1 MASRNKLI
9 YNNLLLIYN
18 SAIYHFEKYIEEL
31 YKNTNEMKCGYL
43 INLKDYDDLKKKIYY
58 SKDNAK
64 KSLLEE
70 KKLNVS
76 EKIYTIKEIEKRTPE
91 YLIDMIT
98 KGNKYIMVDQKF
110 WKIFCEKGKENNE
123 PIFYDISQNILNFTL
138 INKTL
143 KFNSTKSNI
152 IDKSSYINDNKE
164 HNNIKERAIM
174 FSGNN
179 YTTNKINNANNKI
192 SNKNNN
198 NCNDNN
204 KSIQNNK
211 KDSLFQFLEKIIAI
225 HNSQLDIQNIKRQ
238 FKMFGK
244 TEIKEYILI
253 NRNYMDKFE
262 SHMNFKEINEII
274 INKKMNINSSNL
286 NQKINELKDLLKN
299 KPFIKNLE
307 NIIIQNKLDCNY
319 DLSKKEKRK
328 ENSISLYYIDNA
340 QIINKDL
347 LNNIKSIDKNFVD
360 KYISICYFTDNKIII
375 KLNQNILNIGHIDE
389 KNIFVPEFLIFSK
402 NEWNIMKI
410 LEKIKQVGY
419 NSFIK
424 LKNNDLISFATI
436 SDSKLKV
443 EAKIIEIDSISD
455 KLKCIILLF
464 INNKKLLSI
473 GKSVKYEKVFLINK
487 KWLEQYNNQYKEIAS
502 LIEKDEK
509 VNKLI
514 EEIIKNNSFKNGLN
528 NIISK
533 LDKLSLKNIDEK
545 IVNNEELIKFNL
557 NFDIAKLF
565 DKQIY
570 IMKDFI
576 IVNEFIF
583 DFMKSIVDS
592 SISKQNY
599 YFFSNKEAAI
609 IGSEMNSQYF
619 ILIGNLDA
627 KDNLYEIKY
636 ILDFNSKT
644 TFENEKNIISASNL
658 ETYIN
663 TRIIYNDKRDND
675 YVSPIFNGK
684 NISGNCYKYK
694 ENMDYTSCQ
703 NYSNILLDNKSN
715 TMIMNSINIYFN
727 TQRIIKQMKT
737 KIAKIQ
743 KYYLINKNL
752 INQIKID
759 NDYKIIKYLIE
770 EKNLKEGEENNK
782 KNILSLIKSLPED
795 DLYRYT
801 KEITSK
807 IKYEQQMEP
816 DIIQACYCDE
826 TNKSIFIYD
835 FDLFEEKVI
844 KLFIDDLSKLKDY
857 YLDCT
862 LIEDK
867 IIINYPDNL
876 NGKKYISIIGTIN
889 SEYDFETE
897 YLLIFNDKNS
907 QNNHMR
913 TIKSGLS
920 KYLNGLSLV
929 NNSQPIL
936 KDKINCEIVGIIA
949 KYDPTFQPE
958 INTTIIDNNSSKK
971 DSKTTP
977 IANNTTKN
985 VSETSSEAN
994 NTKDKSNLNL
1004 KADASSIRIN
1014 FKDNPPL
1021 IGLQNIGATCYMN
1034 STLQC
1039 LCHIEKF
1046 VDYFKYNQQAANI
1059 AKEKLSYSFKLL
1071 MDNLW
1076 PNNYKKGVSE
1086 KFYVPQEFK
1095 EKISKMNPL
1104 FEGIAANDAKDLVN
1118 FIIMTLHLELNKA
1131 NENNNSNN
1139 NNYFNI
1145 NLNNLSDPLFKE
1157 FIENFQKGNNSIIKD
1172 LFYAFNCNSTQCTEC
1187 TKSLTNYQAYFFLNF
1202 PLEEVR
1208 KFKESNFNN
1217 NYNNNNI
1224 NNNFNSN
1231 YNNNFNNLTNSYNPN
1246 YNNLSSSNNINN
1258 NFNNLTNSYNQNY
1271 NNLTNSYNP
1280 NYNNLSSSYNPNY
1293 NNLTN
1298 SYNPNYNNLAN
1309 NFNASNNFNN
1319 LTSSYNPNYNN
1330 LSQSYSNFS
1339 NNNNNVNNNF
1349 NNLNSNCSN
1358 LSNSVNLNYN
1368 FNNNNNFNN
1377 ATISNINN
1385 NNMSNN
1391 NISKTNEV
1399 TIYDCFD
1406 FDKKVNLMSGE
1417 NQMFCNNCRKSAN
1430 CNICTQLVTSPEIL
1444 IIILNRGKGIEFDV
1458 KINFSEE
1465 LNLSNYIQF
1474 NDKSNYQLIGVITH
1488 IGESSMSGHFIA
1500 YCKDPI
1506 TNKWYKYND
1515 AMVNEVENFQKE
1527 VIDFAM
1533 PYLLFY
1539 QRK

>member
-1 MASRNKLI
+1 MKTGNKLV
-9 YNNLLLIYN
+9 YNNLLLKYN
-18 SAIYHFEKYIEEL
+18 SAIYNFEKYVEEL
-31 YKNTNEMKCGYL
+31 YKKTDGMKCGYL
-43 INLKDYDDLKKKIYY
+43 INLKDYEDLKKKVNY

-64 KSLLEE
+64 KSLLKEI
-70 KKLNVS
+70 KLSDS
-76 EKIYTIKEIEKRTPE
+76 EKIYTIKEIENTTPE
-91 YLIDMIT
+91 YLKEMLN
-98 KGNKYIMVDQKF
+98 KGNKYIVVDQNF
-110 WKIFCEKGKENNE
+110 WKVICEKGKENNRA
-123 PIFYDISQNILNFTL
+123 IWYYISQNNFSVTLNGISLNFNL
-138 INKTL
+138 
-143 KFNSTKSNI
+143 TKNNI
-152 IDKSSYINDNKE
+152 IDKNSYK
-164 HNNIKERAIM
+164 
-174 FSGNN
+174 
-179 YTTNKINNANNKI
+179 NANEKDLGVNKNI
-192 SNKNNN
+192 FENNN
-198 NCNDNN
+198 NNDLKSRNNNSFNKANIKNDNS
-204 KSIQNNK
+204 KSTQNNK
-211 KDSLFQFLEKIIAI
+211 KDPLTQFLENIIVI
-225 HNSQLDIQNIKRQ
+225 HNSQSDIQNKKKQ
-238 FKMFGK
+238 SNFFGK
-244 TEIKEYILI
+244 DKGKNEVIDYILI
-253 NRNYMDKFE
+253 SKNYMDKFE
-262 SHMNFKEINEII
+262 FHMNFKEINEII
-274 INKKMNINSSNL
+274 INKKMNINTSNI
-286 NQKINELKDLLKN
+286 NQKLKELKDLVKD
-299 KPFIKNLE
+299 KPFIKNLG
-307 NIIIQNKLDCNY
+307 NLAIQSKLDCNY
-319 DLSKKEKRK
+319 DLSKKEKGI
-328 ENSISLYYIDNA
+328 ENNIPLYYYDNA
-340 QIINKDL
+340 QIITKEL
-347 LNNIKSIDKNFVD
+347 LDVIKSIDKNFRD
-360 KYISICYFTDNKIII
+360 NFTKKCHYDHNKIFF
-375 KLNQNILNIGHIDE
+375 KLNENILNIGYNDDYSTFI
-389 KNIFVPEFLIFSK
+389 PEFIIFSK
-402 NEWNIMKI
+402 ESWNITKI
-410 LEKIKQVGY
+410 IVKLKEEGY
-419 NSFIK
+419 NSLAK
-424 LKNNDLISFATI
+424 SMNNDLISFKTPENN
-436 SDSKLKV
+436 LKV
-443 EAKIIEIDSISD
+443 EAKLIKIDSISD
-455 KLKCIILLF
+455 KLKSIILLY
-464 INNKKLLSI
+464 INNKKLLTI
-473 GKSVKYEKVFLINK
+473 EKSKSYEKVFLINK
-487 KWLEQYNNQYKEIAS
+487 KWLEQYNSQYNEIAS
-502 LIEKDEK
+502 LIEKNEEVK
-509 VNKLI
+509 KLI
-514 EEIIKNNSFKNGLN
+514 EEIIKKNSFKNDLN

-533 LDKLSLKNIDEK
+533 LDKQSLKNIDEK
-545 IVNNEELIKFNL
+545 IVNNEELISFNL

-565 DKQIY
+565 DKQLY

-583 DFMKSIVDS
+583 EFMKSIVDS

-599 YFFSNKEAAI
+599 YFFSHKEADI
-609 IGSEMNSQYF
+609 ITSETNSQYF
-619 ILIGNLDA
+619 ILIGNLDS
-627 KDNLYEIKY
+627 KNNLYEIKY
-636 ILDFNSKT
+636 ILDFNSKDA
-644 TFENEKNIISASNL
+644 FGNEKNIISSSNL
-658 ETYIN
+658 ESYIS
-663 TRIIYNDKRDND
+663 TRTIYNGKRDND
-675 YVSPIFNGK
+675 YVSPIFNEQ
-684 NISGNCYKYK
+684 NIVGNCYKYK
-694 ENMDYTSCQ
+694 ENMDYTSCT
-703 NYSNILLDNKSN
+703 NYSKILSDNKSN

-727 TQRIIKQMKT
+727 TQRIIKKMK
-737 KIAKIQ
+737 AKKTETQ

-752 INQIKID
+752 INQIKND
-759 NDYKIIKYLIE
+759 NDYKIIKDLIE
-770 EKNLKEGEENNK
+770 ENNFKEGEENNK

-795 DLYRYT
+795 YLDKYT

-936 KDKINCEIVGIIA
+936 KDDRNCEIVGIIA

-958 INTTIIDNNSSKK
+958 INTTIIDNSSSKK
-971 DSKTTP
+971 DSKTTSV
-977 IANNTTKN
+977 ANNTTKN
-985 VSETSSEAN
+985 VSETSSESN
-994 NTKDKSNLNL
+994 NAKDKSNLNL

-1046 VDYFKYNQQAANI
+1046 VDYFKYNQQVLNI

-1118 FIIMTLHLELNKA
+1118 FIIMTLHLELNKV
-1131 NENNNSNN
+1131 NDNTNSNN
-1139 NNYFNI
+1139 NNFFNI

-1246 YNNLSSSNNINN
+1246 YNNLSSNNNINN

-1271 NNLTNSYNP
+1271 NNLTNSYNQ